1 MARNYVSRELARLG
15 GRPVWRDKVVT
26 DNGNH
31 ILDVHDL
38 RITDPVGLETAIN
51 QIVGVVTVGLFAAR
65 PADLV
70 ILGGPAGI
78 RRYRRMG
85 SAPFLDRADVRF
97 VSPHVRCPRGHLA
110 RWHANPRASVRIS
123 RKIQSVRHDR
133 RVAAPRWHEMC
144 FIQWYVTAA
153 CLKSPCAAPS
163 RRTASSP
170 LPGID
175 ARLLRRYGV
184 IAGGAAALLLL
195 VVWSA
200 RAWLSSE
207 KVIPR
212 DRVRTAVVERGPF
225 VRDVAATG
233 IVVAAISPTL
243 FAEAPGT
250 IIYKVR
256 AGDTVKA
263 GDVLGKVESAAL
275 TNEYERERATLAST
289 EAALNRQTIEVRRT
303 ILKSSQDTDLA
314 KVQITAAER
323 EFKRAEDAWS
333 IHVIPERDFER
344 ARDDLETAK
353 LNYAHAMETGGL
365 EKDSLQLELRS
376 QRAQRDAQALKVAR
390 LRERVDALTLK
401 SPVAGMVATLS
412 QPERAQVA
420 ENAPLVTVVDLTAL
434 EIEFQVSESYA
445 NEIRSGMNAEIALDG
460 RQFTGTVAGISPDVR
475 NAQVTGRV
483 RFARAAQGPAP
494 EPARLGAHRARRT
507 QRCAQGGAQPLQRF
521 GHALR
526 LRGA

>member
-1 MARNYVSRELARLG
+1 MCFSSGMSLLLPEIAMRGTES
-15 GRPVWRDKVVT
+15 
-26 DNGNH
+26 
-31 ILDVHDL
+31 
-38 RITDPVGLETAIN
+38 
-51 QIVGVVTVGLFAAR
+51 Q
-65 PADLV
+65 
-70 ILGGPAGI
+70 
-78 RRYRRMG
+78 
-85 SAPFLDRADVRF
+85 DRV
-97 VSPHVRCPRGHLA
+97 
-110 RWHANPRASVRIS
+110 
-123 RKIQSVRHDR
+123 
-133 RVAAPRWHEMC
+133 VAAPRNRGA
-144 FIQWYVTAA
+144 Y
-153 CLKSPCAAPS
+153 
-163 RRTASSP
+163 
-170 LPGID
+170 
-175 ARLLRRYGV
+175 LRRYGV
-184 IAGGAAALLLL
+184 VAGIAAALLLL

-212 DRVRTAVVERGPF
+212 DRLRTAVVERGPF

-256 AGDTVKA
+256 AGDSVRA
-263 GDVLGKVESAAL
+263 GDVLGTVESAAL
-275 TNEYERERATLAST
+275 TNQYEQERATLASI
-289 EAALNRQTIEVRRT
+289 EASLNRQAIEVRRT

-323 EFKRAEDAWS
+323 EFKRAKDAWA
-333 IHVIPERDFER
+333 IHAIPERDFER
-344 ARDDLETAK
+344 ARDDVETAK
-353 LNYAHAMETGGL
+353 LNYTHATETGGL

-376 QRAQRDAQALKVAR
+376 QRAQRDAQALKVGR

-412 QPERAQVA
+412 QAERAQVA

-460 RQFTGTVAGISPDVR
+460 RQFTGAVAGISPDVR

-483 RFARAAQGPAP
+483 RFA
-494 EPARLGAHRARRT
+494 
-507 QRCAQGGAQPLQRF
+507 AQPKGLRQNQRASVRIVLDERNDVLKVARSPFSDSDSKIAYVVQDDAAVRTPVEF
-521 GHALR
+521 GAAAIGEIEIRSGLKVGDTVVLSDMR
-526 LRGA
+526 DYKDAPSVLIGN

>member
-1 MARNYVSRELARLG
+1 MSLLLQNAMRGTESQDR
-15 GRPVWRDKVVT
+15 VVT
-26 DNGNH
+26 APDS
-31 ILDVHDL
+31 
-38 RITDPVGLETAIN
+38 
-51 QIVGVVTVGLFAAR
+51 R
-65 PADLV
+65 PA
-70 ILGGPAGI
+70 
-78 RRYRRMG
+78 
-85 SAPFLDRADVRF
+85 F
-97 VSPHVRCPRGHLA
+97 
-110 RWHANPRASVRIS
+110 
-123 RKIQSVRHDR
+123 
-133 RVAAPRWHEMC
+133 
-144 FIQWYVTAA
+144 
-153 CLKSPCAAPS
+153 
-163 RRTASSP
+163 
-170 LPGID
+170 
-175 ARLLRRYGV
+175 LRRYGLM
-184 IAGGAAALLLL
+184 AGVAVALLFL

-212 DRVRTAVVERGPF
+212 ERMRSAVVERGHF

-233 IVVAAISPTL
+233 VVVAAVSPTL

-289 EAALNRQTIEVRRT
+289 EATLNRQTIEVRRS

-323 EFKRAEDAWS
+323 EFKRAQDAWN

-353 LNYAHAMETGGL
+353 LNYAHSMETGGL

-460 RQFTGTVAGISPDVR
+460 KQRIGTVAGISPDVR
-475 NAQVTGRV
+475 NSQVTGRV
-483 RFARAAQGPAP
+483 RFN
-494 EPARLGAHRARRT
+494 
-507 QRCAQGGAQPLQRF
+507 AQPNGLRQNQRASVRIVLDERNDVLKVARSPFSDSDSRFAYVVRDDAAVRTPVEF
-521 GHALR
+521 GAAAIGEIEIRNGLNVGDTVVLSDMR
-526 LRGA
+526 DYKDAPSVLIGN

>member
-1 MARNYVSRELARLG
+1 MSLLLPEIAMRGTES
-15 GRPVWRDKVVT
+15 
-26 DNGNH
+26 
-31 ILDVHDL
+31 
-38 RITDPVGLETAIN
+38 
-51 QIVGVVTVGLFAAR
+51 Q
-65 PADLV
+65 
-70 ILGGPAGI
+70 
-78 RRYRRMG
+78 
-85 SAPFLDRADVRF
+85 DRV
-97 VSPHVRCPRGHLA
+97 
-110 RWHANPRASVRIS
+110 
-123 RKIQSVRHDR
+123 
-133 RVAAPRWHEMC
+133 VAAPRNRGA
-144 FIQWYVTAA
+144 Y
-153 CLKSPCAAPS
+153 
-163 RRTASSP
+163 
-170 LPGID
+170 
-175 ARLLRRYGV
+175 LRRYGV
-184 IAGGAAALLLL
+184 AAGIAAALLLL

-212 DRVRTAVVERGPF
+212 DRLRTAVVERGPF

-256 AGDTVKA
+256 AGDSVRA
-263 GDVLGKVESAAL
+263 GDVLGTVESAAL
-275 TNEYERERATLAST
+275 TNQYEQERATLASI
-289 EAALNRQTIEVRRT
+289 EASLNRQAIEVRRT

-323 EFKRAEDAWS
+323 EFKRAKDAWA
-333 IHVIPERDFER
+333 IHAIPERDFER
-344 ARDDLETAK
+344 ARDDVETAK
-353 LNYAHAMETGGL
+353 LNYTHATETGGL

-376 QRAQRDAQALKVAR
+376 QRAQRDAQALKVGR

-412 QPERAQVA
+412 QAERAQVA

-445 NEIRSGMNAEIALDG
+445 NEIRSGMNAGIALDG

-483 RFARAAQGPAP
+483 RFA
-494 EPARLGAHRARRT
+494 
-507 QRCAQGGAQPLQRF
+507 AQPKGLRQNQRASVRIVLDERNDVLKVARSPFSDSDSKFAYVVQDDAAVRTPVEF
-521 GHALR
+521 GAAAIGEIEIRNGLKVGDTVVLSDMR
-526 LRGA
+526 DYKDAPSVLIGN

>member
-1 MARNYVSRELARLG
+1 MSLLLPEIAMRGTES
-15 GRPVWRDKVVT
+15 
-26 DNGNH
+26 
-31 ILDVHDL
+31 
-38 RITDPVGLETAIN
+38 
-51 QIVGVVTVGLFAAR
+51 Q
-65 PADLV
+65 
-70 ILGGPAGI
+70 
-78 RRYRRMG
+78 
-85 SAPFLDRADVRF
+85 DRV
-97 VSPHVRCPRGHLA
+97 
-110 RWHANPRASVRIS
+110 
-123 RKIQSVRHDR
+123 
-133 RVAAPRWHEMC
+133 VAAPRNRGA
-144 FIQWYVTAA
+144 Y
-153 CLKSPCAAPS
+153 
-163 RRTASSP
+163 
-170 LPGID
+170 
-175 ARLLRRYGV
+175 LRRYGV
-184 IAGGAAALLLL
+184 AAGIAAALLLL

-212 DRVRTAVVERGPF
+212 DRLRTAVVERGPF

-256 AGDTVKA
+256 AGDSVRA
-263 GDVLGKVESAAL
+263 GDVLGTVESAAL
-275 TNEYERERATLAST
+275 TNQYEQERATLASI
-289 EAALNRQTIEVRRT
+289 EASLNRQAIEVRRT

-323 EFKRAEDAWS
+323 EFKRAKDAWA
-333 IHVIPERDFER
+333 IHAIPERDFER
-344 ARDDLETAK
+344 ARDDVETAK
-353 LNYAHAMETGGL
+353 LNYTHATETGGL

-376 QRAQRDAQALKVAR
+376 QRAQRDAQALKVGR

-412 QPERAQVA
+412 QAERAQVA

-460 RQFTGTVAGISPDVR
+460 RQFTGAVAGISPDVR

-483 RFARAAQGPAP
+483 RFA
-494 EPARLGAHRARRT
+494 
-507 QRCAQGGAQPLQRF
+507 AQPKGLRQNQRASVRIVLDERNDVLKVARSPFSDSDSKFAYVVQDDAAVRTPVEF
-521 GHALR
+521 GAAAIGEIEIRSGLKVGDTVVLSDMR
-526 LRGA
+526 DYKDAPSVLIGN

>member
-1 MARNYVSRELARLG
+1 MSLLLPEIAMRGTESQDR
-15 GRPVWRDKVVT
+15 VVAT
-26 DNGNH
+26 PN
-31 ILDVHDL
+31 
-38 RITDPVGLETAIN
+38 T
-51 QIVGVVTVGLFAAR
+51 
-65 PADLV
+65 
-70 ILGGPAGI
+70 
-78 RRYRRMG
+78 
-85 SAPFLDRADVRF
+85 
-97 VSPHVRCPRGHLA
+97 
-110 RWHANPRASVRIS
+110 
-123 RKIQSVRHDR
+123 
-133 RVAAPRWHEMC
+133 
-144 FIQWYVTAA
+144 
-153 CLKSPCAAPS
+153 
-163 RRTASSP
+163 RRTFV
-170 LPGID
+170 
-175 ARLLRRYGV
+175 RRYGV
-184 IAGGAAALLLL
+184 MIGAGLALLLF

-212 DRVRTAVVERGPF
+212 ERLRTAVVERGPF

-233 IVVAAISPTL
+233 IVVAAVSPTL

-256 AGDTVKA
+256 AGDSVKA
-263 GDVLGKVESAAL
+263 GDVLGRVESAAL
-275 TNEYERERATLAST
+275 TNEYERERATLASA

-323 EFKRAEDAWS
+323 EFKRAEDAWT
-333 IHVIPERDFER
+333 IHVIPERDLER
-344 ARDDLETAK
+344 ARDELETAK

-445 NEIRSGMNAEIALDG
+445 NEVRSGMNAEITLDG
-460 RQFTGTVAGISPDVR
+460 RQVPGTVAGISPDVR

-483 RFARAAQGPAP
+483 RFS
-494 EPARLGAHRARRT
+494 
-507 QRCAQGGAQPLQRF
+507 AQPKGLRQNQRASVRIVLDERSDVLKVARSPFSDSDSRFAYVVQDDAAVRTPVEF
-521 GHALR
+521 GAAAIGEIEIRNGLNVGDTVVLSDMR
-526 LRGA
+526 DYKDADSVLIGN

>member
-1 MARNYVSRELARLG
+1 MRGTESQDR
-15 GRPVWRDKVVT
+15 VVAT
-26 DNGNH
+26 PD
-31 ILDVHDL
+31 
-38 RITDPVGLETAIN
+38 
-51 QIVGVVTVGLFAAR
+51 
-65 PADLV
+65 
-70 ILGGPAGI
+70 
-78 RRYRRMG
+78 
-85 SAPFLDRADVRF
+85 
-97 VSPHVRCPRGHLA
+97 
-110 RWHANPRASVRIS
+110 
-123 RKIQSVRHDR
+123 
-133 RVAAPRWHEMC
+133 
-144 FIQWYVTAA
+144 
-153 CLKSPCAAPS
+153 S
-163 RRTASSP
+163 RRTF
-170 LPGID
+170 
-175 ARLLRRYGV
+175 LRRYGV
-184 IAGGAAALLLL
+184 MVGVGIALLLF

-212 DRVRTAVVERGPF
+212 ERLRTAVVERGPF

-233 IVVAAISPTL
+233 IVVAAVSPTL

-256 AGDTVKA
+256 AGDAVKA
-263 GDVLGKVESAAL
+263 GDVLGRVESAAL
-275 TNEYERERATLAST
+275 TNEYDRERATLAST
-289 EAALNRQTIEVRRT
+289 EAALNRQAIEVRRT

-323 EFKRAEDAWS
+323 EFKRAEDAWN
-333 IHVIPERDFER
+333 IHVIPERDLER

-376 QRAQRDAQALKVAR
+376 QRAQRDSQALKVAR

-445 NEIRSGMNAEIALDG
+445 NEVRSGMNAEITLDG
-460 RQFTGTVAGISPDVR
+460 RQLQGTVAGISPDVR

-483 RFARAAQGPAP
+483 RFS
-494 EPARLGAHRARRT
+494 
-507 QRCAQGGAQPLQRF
+507 AQPKGLRQNQRASVRIVLDERNDVLKVARSPFSDSDSRFTYVVHDDSAVRTPVEF
-521 GHALR
+521 GAAAIGEIEIRNGLSVGDTVVLSDMR
-526 LRGA
+526 DYKDAPSVLISN